1 MEEGAKAADAP
12 KRERKVMAESFMIDL
27 GYKEIQLQV
36 MMGFRYHLVD
46 HRSSIIGGAADYLL
60 TSKLT
65 TVGIFTKS

>member
-36 MMGFRYHLVD
+36 MMGFRYQ
-46 HRSSIIGGAADYLL
+46 SSAV
-60 TSKLT
+60 LT
-65 TVGIFTKS
+65 TY